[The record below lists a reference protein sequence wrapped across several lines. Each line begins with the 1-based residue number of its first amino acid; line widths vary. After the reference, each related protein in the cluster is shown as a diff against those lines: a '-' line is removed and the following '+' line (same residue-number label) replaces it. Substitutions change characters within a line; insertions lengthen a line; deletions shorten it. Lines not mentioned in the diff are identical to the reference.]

1 MTEFCLLWFH
11 FTIPCFLFSVVKPV
25 ISKKFLPCLSFRLS
39 IFTRTGKFFRRFLVD
54 FWSIFVFFSI
64 FWSLLSEIKPSVI
77 SFIVRV
83 WSPGLTDESWLSSSA
98 QKGNN
103 KVLFKP
109 NELIIRC
116 AMTCSCPQLQTTVKR
131 RSCDNQRDDR
141 WWFSSGENFRVQNAD
156 SERPI

>member
-1 MTEFCLLWFH
+1 MIPFLRYHVSFSLWLNLSYQRSFYLVCP
-11 FTIPCFLFSVVKPV
+11 FVSRFSPEPVKF
-25 ISKKFLPCLSFRLS
+25 SS
-39 IFTRTGKFFRRFLVD
+39 IFGQFLADFRF
-54 FWSIFVFFSI
+54 FFSI
-64 FWSLLSEIKPSVI
+64 FRSLLSEIKPSVI
-77 SFIVRV
+77 LFIVRV

-131 RSCDNQRDDR
+131 RSCDNQRDAR
-141 WWFSSGENFRVQNAD
+141 Q
-156 SERPI
+156 